1 MLSPPNFANIIHTHT
16 QHQYHHHHQLLM
28 KTMSIYGN
36 EIMSLTKLPP
46 LGLRKQFCFEVVK
59 ETVRHEKVGIL
70 IPHLCL
76 RKSWITC
83 IHYLSGKLLM
93 GVVHK

>member
-1 MLSPPNFANIIHTHT
+1 MLYPPNLANIIHTHT
-16 QHQYHHHHQLLM
+16 HHQHHQLLI

-36 EIMSLTKLPP
+36 EIMGLTKLPP
-46 LGLRKQFCFEVVK
+46 LELRRQVCFEVVK

-70 IPHLCL
+70 ISHLCL
-76 RKSWITC
+76 SKRWITC
-83 IHYLSGKLLM
+83 IRYLSGKELM